1 MVPILVSLWYRGC
14 VDVNVKN
21 IEPEVLARLAEQAGA
36 EGMSQQE
43 WIRQTLRRSSARLSP
58 AELAAR
64 RHSVEAMSDDEFA
77 ELKTRVTK
85 GRRVAAERLGARQ
98 RRR

>member
-1 MVPILVSLWYRGC
+1 MFGAGSL
-14 VDVNVKN
+14 DVVRYVH
-21 IEPEVLARLAEQAGA
+21 P
-36 EGMSQQE
+36 
-43 WIRQTLRRSSARLSP
+43 
-58 AELAAR
+58 
-64 RHSVEAMSDDEFA
+64 DEFA

>member
-1 MVPILVSLWYRGC
+1 MTA

-43 WIRQTLRRSSARLSP
+43 WIRQTLRRSAARLSP
-58 AELAAR
+58 AELTAR
-64 RHSVEAMSDDEFA
+64 HRSAEPMSDDEFA
-77 ELKTRVTK
+77 ELRTRVTT
-85 GRRVAAERLGARQ
+85 GRRAAAERLGARQ
-98 RRR
+98 HRR